1 MAFSD
6 DVSNIY
12 PMPALLSDSLC
23 VLPVAAFK
31 DNYIWLIH
39 NGTRAVA
46 VDPGEAAPVL
56 AALQR
61 LGLTL
66 DAILLTHHHA
76 DHVGGVPQLLQHT
89 KVPVYGPY
97 NEHIPTVTVPLR
109 ENALVELPTLP
120 LTLRVLEIPGHT
132 AGHIAYVTGPA
143 ELIEADLCPESEGQ
157 PWLFCGDT
165 LFAAGCGRLFEGTPS
180 QMMES
185 LAKLN
190 ALRPETA
197 VYCAHEYT
205 LSNLRFAT
213 AAEPG
218 NAALQARCTAEQAK
232 RDLGEPTLPSSIL
245 LEQQTNPFLRYGEP
259 EIIATLL
266 RENRLSKDESSSL
279 AVFTALREWKNVF

>member
-1 MAFSD
+1 
-6 DVSNIY
+6 
-12 PMPALLSDSLC
+12 MPALLTDSLC

-39 NGTRAVA
+39 NGTRVVV

-89 KVPVYGPY
+89 KVPVYGPH
-97 NEHIPTVTVPLR
+97 NENIATVTVPLR
-109 ENALVELPTLP
+109 ENDLVRLPSLP

-132 AGHIAYVTGPA
+132 AGHIAYVTEPDELTAAGRLPGPA
-143 ELIEADLCPESEGQ
+143 GQ

-190 ALRPETA
+190 ALPPETA

-205 LSNLRFAT
+205 LDNLRFAKV
-213 AAEPG
+213 AEPG
-218 NAALQARCTAEQAK
+218 NAALQARCIAEQAK
-232 RDLGEPTLPSSIL
+232 RDLGQPTLPSSML
-245 LEQQTNPFLRYGEP
+245 LEQQTNPFLRYREP
-259 EIIATLL
+259 AIVATLL
-266 RENRLSKDESSSL
+266 SQNRLASDDQSSL